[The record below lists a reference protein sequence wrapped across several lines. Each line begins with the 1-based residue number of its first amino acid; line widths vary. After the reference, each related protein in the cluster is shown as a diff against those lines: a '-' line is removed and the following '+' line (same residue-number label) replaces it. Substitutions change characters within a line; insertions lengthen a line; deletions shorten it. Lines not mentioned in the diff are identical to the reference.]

1 MVQEANIELTNDSY
15 LTIVYGEDKDKV
27 KIKPYD
33 VKVAKYSKNLLD
45 TPLKSGIATT
55 VLAGLTSKVGQNIA
69 GKALSTATLGRINSS
84 IYDIMSDGKI
94 NVQEVAED
102 FIGSCTNAI
111 DNVATDLGFPTPSS
125 LYSALMPFG
134 SGVISKDFTN
144 FLAKEMD
151 KENKQQNEEANQ
163 ANITVLNFKII
174 TSDKENWGM
183 DIPTRKTES
192 GFEIATAIGNH
203 NKTKD
208 FEVLL
213 ANNLKKGTKMYKIK
227 NQLEEIRNLKIP
239 FDVYVNDKDVYEQ
252 YKLTN
257 CLFSNL
263 DFTPNGKNAMQ
274 CNMSIVE
281 VPEWD
286 IELVKLDST
295 YKGKSSNGN
304 GVSSNA
310 SGGSQAKSG
319 VGGSTKN
326 ADAKSKTSGTKVS
339 NKPNPYKI
347 DQVKTCQ
354 GYLKQGKSVAQI
366 TELFKKHGTITNN
379 DIQATAKLCH
389 YAYTQLPESTQA
401 QITKKTGVKY

>member
-1 MVQEANIELTNDSY
+1 MVQDVTELTNDAY
-15 LTIVYGEDKDKV
+15 LIIVYGEDRDKV
-27 KIKPYD
+27 KMKEYK
-33 VKVAKYSKNLLD
+33 VKVAKSSKNLLD

-55 VLAGLTSKVGQNIA
+55 VLAGLTSKIGQNIA
-69 GKALSTATLGRINSS
+69 GKALSTAVLGRINSS
-84 IYDIMSDGKI
+84 IYDIMADGKI
-94 NVQEVAED
+94 NYKEVAED

-111 DNVATDLGFPTPSS
+111 DNVATDMGFPTPSS
-125 LYSALMPFG
+125 LYTALMPG
-134 SGVISKDFTN
+134 GTGVISKDFAN
-144 FLAKEMD
+144 LLAKNMD
-151 KENKQQNEEANQ
+151 KENKEENNKANQ
-163 ANITVLNFKII
+163 PNVTVLKFKII
-174 TSDKENWGM
+174 TSDKETWGM

-203 NKTKD
+203 NKAKD

-213 ANNLKKGTKMYKIK
+213 ANNTKKGTEMYKIK
-227 NQLEEIRNLKIP
+227 NQLEEIRNLKVP

-263 DFTPNGKNAMQ
+263 DFSPNGKNSLQ

-295 YKGKSSNGN
+295 YKGKSTNGQA
-304 GVSSNA
+304 SSA
-310 SGGSQAKSG
+310 GGGSRAKQG
-319 VGGSTKN
+319 IGGSNKN
-326 ADAKSKTSGTKVS
+326 PENNSKGKGAKIE
-339 NKPNPYKI
+339 NKPNPYKT

-354 GYLKQGKSVAQI
+354 GYLKQGKSIAQI

-401 QITKKTGVKY
+401 QITKRTGIKY